1 MHTKYIHLLL
11 SLLLGLLTACQAIE
25 IPANNAPMAAAAQP
39 AAGTATSTPT
49 SWSINPNNGTATT
62 TIEATPPAA
71 NPTPKPTYTPWPTPT
86 LAITLPPL
94 IRVQPNNVPDY
105 INPLTGSLVANPN
118 LLDRLPIAIKVALFP
133 LQTLPPAG
141 ISMADHIYEYYLEY
155 GLTRLIAVFY
165 GNDVERVGPVRS
177 ARIFDAHVA
186 NMYNAAFVFGGAY
199 KDEGTPRD
207 VYGYLEEHIDPKLMI
222 NGLVQVCTPYLC
234 RDESISSYNNIF
246 GNTYVLSQLVTQRGI
261 DNSRR
266 DLATNYF
273 DTLERNGQESANQ
286 IFLFY
291 SSQSY
296 SYWSYRPGSKQYFR
310 YQGISYDREKYMELI
325 DRYTGIPISTDNL
338 VVLFVP
344 HGFFYHSSSTEIIDI
359 QLTGSGPAYL
369 FQNGQVFEA
378 RWERNDKYKP
388 IAIRKPGGA
397 PLHLK
402 PGTVFFQVMS
412 AETTLSRKD
421 QAWIFEFEPPEAE
434 ED

>member
-1 MHTKYIHLLL
+1 MIKHHHLVLL
-11 SLLLGLLTACQAIE
+11 LLLGLLTACQAIE
-25 IPANNAPMAAAAQP
+25 APVNSTPTVVDTQP
-39 AAGTATSTPT
+39 VSETAIITPT
-49 SWSINPNNGTATT
+49 SWSIHPNSITATP
-62 TIEATPPAA
+62 TIESTPLGA
-71 NPTPKPTYTPWPTPT
+71 NPTTKPTYTPWPSPT
-86 LAITLPPL
+86 LASTLPPL

-105 INPLTGSLVANPN
+105 INPLTGSLVPNPN

-133 LQTLPPAG
+133 LHSLPPAG
-141 ISMADHIYEYYLEY
+141 ISMADHVYEYYLEY
-155 GLTRLIAVFY
+155 GLTRLIAIFY

-177 ARIFDAHVA
+177 GRIFDAHVV

-222 NGLVQVCTPYLC
+222 NGLVNVCTPYLC

-246 GNTYVLSQLVTQRGI
+246 GNTHVLSQLITQRGI

-273 DTLERNGQESANQ
+273 DSLERSGQESTNQ

-296 SYWSYRPGSKQYFR
+296 SYWSYRPGSKAYFR
-310 YQGISYDREKYMELI
+310 YQGISYGSEKYMELI
-325 DRYTGIPISTDNL
+325 DRYTGIPISTNNL

-344 HGFFYHSSSTEIIDI
+344 HDFFYHSSSTEIIDI
-359 QLTGSGPAYL
+359 HLTGSGPAYL
-369 FQNGQVFEA
+369 FQNGRVFEA
-378 RWERNDKYKP
+378 RWERNDTHKP
-388 IAIRKPGGA
+388 IAIRDPSGG

-412 AETTLSRKD
+412 TETTLTRKG
-421 QAWIFEFEPPEAE
+421 QAWIFEFEPPKAEA
-434 ED
+434 D

>member
-1 MHTKYIHLLL
+1 MLKRRHLILIF
-11 SLLLGLLTACQAIE
+11 LLGLLTACQAIE
-25 IPANNAPMAAAAQP
+25 IPPNSAPPVGITEP
-39 AAGTATSTPT
+39 ASDAGTNTPT
-49 SWSINPNNGTATT
+49 SWSVDPNRDTATPT
-62 TIEATPPAA
+62 MEASPPAA
-71 NPTPKPTYTPWPTPT
+71 NPTAKPTYTPWPSPT
-86 LAITLPPL
+86 LAVTLPPL
-94 IRVQPNNVPDY
+94 IRVQPNNVPEY
-105 INPLTGSLVANPN
+105 INPLTGSIVPNPK

-133 LQTLPPAG
+133 LHSLPPAG

-155 GLTRLIAVFY
+155 GLTRLIAIFY

-207 VYGYLEEHIDPKLMI
+207 VYGYLEENIDPKLMI
-222 NGLVQVCTPYLC
+222 NGLIQICTPYLC

-246 GNTYVLSQLVTQRGI
+246 GNTHVLSQLITQRGI

-273 DTLERNGQESANQ
+273 DTLERPGQESSNQ
-286 IFLFY
+286 IFVFY

-296 SYWSYRPGSKQYFR
+296 SYWSYRPGSKAYFR
-310 YQGISYDREKYMELI
+310 YQGISYGAEKYMELI

-344 HGFFYHSSSTEIIDI
+344 HDFFYHSSSTEIIDI

-388 IAIRKPGGA
+388 IAIRNPGGA

-412 AETTLSRKD
+412 DKTTLTRKGE
-421 QAWIFEFEPPEAE
+421 AWIFEFEPPRAE